1 MVRLF
6 RGHGGAID
14 SVAVLPFVNA
24 STDPDTEYLSDGI
37 AETLIGQLSEI
48 PRLKVMARS
57 TVSRYRGNEID
68 PQQVG
73 RDLNVRA
80 ILTGKVSQRG
90 DTLTITMELMD
101 VRDGSELWGGR
112 YNRKLADILAVQEDI
127 AREITDKL
135 RLRLQGKE
143 EERLT
148 GHPTENVEAYQ
159 LYLKG
164 RYYWNKRTPDGI
176 QKAIEYFQHAIE
188 KDPGYARAYA
198 GLADCYHVPA
208 NPLPPREKMPLA
220 KTAAMKALQL
230 DDTLVEA
237 HTSIGPRTL
246 CIRLGLAGR

>member
-1 MVRLF
+1 ML
-6 RGHGGAID
+6 
-14 SVAVLPFVNA
+14 NA

-48 PRLKVMARS
+48 PRLKVVARS

-90 DTLTITMELMD
+90 DTLTITMELMN

-135 RLRLQGKE
+135 RGF
-143 EERLT
+143 
-148 GHPTENVEAYQ
+148 VA
-159 LYLKG
+159 
-164 RYYWNKRTPDGI
+164 
-176 QKAIEYFQHAIE
+176 
-188 KDPGYARAYA
+188 
-198 GLADCYHVPA
+198 
-208 NPLPPREKMPLA
+208 
-220 KTAAMKALQL
+220 
-230 DDTLVEA
+230 
-237 HTSIGPRTL
+237 
-246 CIRLGLAGR
+246 